1 MFALSSRAQAGQTL
15 QVLQDRQA
23 EIHKLEKGMQEL
35 HELFLDISFLVSQ
48 QGYTIDRIEEYVDSS
63 SEATKQAAEV
73 MKEVVVKQ
81 RRAQRR
87 RWFMAG
93 IGVVILVILIVIII
107 LALTNNL

>member
-1 MFALSSRAQAGQTL
+1 MQAGQTL
-15 QVLQDRQA
+15 QVMQDRQA
-23 EIHKLEKGMQEL
+23 EIQKLEKGMHQL
-35 HELFLDISFLVSQ
+35 HEMILDISFLVSQ
-48 QGYTIDRIEEYVDSS
+48 QGYTIDRVEEYVDASR
-63 SEATKQAAEV
+63 EATSLAAEE

-93 IGVVILVILIVIII
+93 IGTVILVVLIVIIV

>member
-1 MFALSSRAQAGQTL
+1 MLTSRAQASQSL
-15 QVLQDRQA
+15 QVMKDRQA
-23 EIHKLEKGMQEL
+23 EVQKLEKGIQEL
-35 HELFLDISFLVSQ
+35 HEMFLDISFLVSQ
-48 QGYTIDRIEEYVDSS
+48 QGYTIDRVEEYVDSS
-63 SEATKQAAEV
+63 REATFQAATV

-93 IGVVILVILIVIII
+93 IGTIILVVLVVVIV